1 MPSTGTWT
9 GVNAHLIWLLWFVDT
24 ARAQFGLTYKEPRL
38 ECLPDGIRLHIDP
51 VGVFFGHVYVRGHF
65 KENKCHLNYCTQST
79 REPFTMEVP
88 YRGECNVRRH
98 RSPNPLTITYEVT
111 VVIQH
116 HPLFIT
122 AGDRAYRL
130 NCIYRQADDI
140 LTQKINVNDP
150 APIPLEGLAVP
161 QCRYDVLTSINGPI
175 LRFANVGEP
184 VVHKWTCNSDL
195 HGFVVHSCVV
205 RDPAGVEYK
214 LIDERGCV
222 IEKALIPDVR
232 YATDLSSA
240 YTTINAFRFAEQIV
254 VHFACQITLCRKHEQ
269 GCEGIAPPTCSP
281 IDFPP
286 IHTEYR
292 HSSTTPTPSAAPFLP
307 TPTPS
312 GSGLSPPRDEDVRT
326 TTRLRTSPT
335 PVQPEAVAEF
345 DVFTT
350 SFPPF
355 PFPSPTKLEKENNTN
370 DLEDAEQHEFGLE
383 ISHVGA
389 PPYNEP
395 AQGYRTETLSSVF
408 DLPAGVVI
416 DPMPSPTPAHIF
428 YASNRRPRSH
438 QAAPENITVEV
449 EANEMLVFSSDDSD
463 RLEVTSPAP
472 SDQPI
477 VMPCSRVIISQT
489 VFLCAAAL
497 LQATSI
503 AVILLQ
509 RRLYKRNV
517 EELLLRIPSKQY

>member
-1 MPSTGTWT
+1 MC
-9 GVNAHLIWLLWFVDT
+9 
-24 ARAQFGLTYKEPRL
+24 RL
-38 ECLPDGIRLHIDP
+38 SKGENNYACQERERRNPQAFFRRL
-51 VGVFFGHVYVRGHF
+51 Y
-65 KENKCHLNYCTQST
+65 KCHLNYCTESARQ
-79 REPFTMEVP
+79 PFTMEVP
-88 YRGECNVRRH
+88 YRGDCNVRRH
-98 RSPNPLTITYEVT
+98 RSFNPLTITYEVI

-130 NCIYRQADDI
+130 NCIYRQVDGI

-150 APIPLEGLAVP
+150 PSIPIEGLAVP

-214 LIDERGCV
+214 LIDDRGCV

-292 HSSTTPTPSAAPFLP
+292 HSSPTTTPAAAAFLP
-307 TPTPS
+307 TPTTS
-312 GSGLSPPRDEDVRT
+312 SSAVSTPREEDVRT
-326 TTRLRTSPT
+326 ITRLRTST
-335 PVQPEAVAEF
+335 PPARPEAVADF
-345 DVFTT
+345 AASTT

-355 PFPSPTKLEKENNTN
+355 PFPSSTRFENENNTN
-370 DLEDAEQHEFGLE
+370 DLEDDDQHEFGLE
-383 ISHVGA
+383 ISHVEA
-389 PPYNEP
+389 HPYNEA
-395 AQGYRTETLSSVF
+395 AQGYRTETLSSVY
-408 DLPAGVVI
+408 DVPAGVDI

-438 QAAPENITVEV
+438 KPASENITVEV
-449 EANEMLVFSSDDSD
+449 EAKEMLVFSSDDSD
-463 RLEVTSPAP
+463 RLDVSSPPAP